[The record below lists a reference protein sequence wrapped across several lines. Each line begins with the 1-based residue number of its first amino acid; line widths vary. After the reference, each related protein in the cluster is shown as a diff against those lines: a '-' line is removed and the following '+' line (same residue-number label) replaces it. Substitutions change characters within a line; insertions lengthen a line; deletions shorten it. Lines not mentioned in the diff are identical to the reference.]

1 MAKKDEKAKLTID
14 NIITLYKTS
23 LDASYLDKNIEYS
36 IKQEDNLVTISVW
49 SNGLTQEAMMAMLNE
64 EYKKDWNY
72 MVDSLTGTQKIFQNI
87 MNENGH
93 TDTLVAIGVLND
105 INKDNLLLYIS
116 LGMTL
121 YDIVNN
127 INLLELLN

>member
-1 MAKKDEKAKLTID
+1 MAKKDEEAKLTID

-116 LGMTL
+116 LGMTGVL
-121 YDIVNN
+121 S
-127 INLLELLN
+127 